1 MRSHDAFTLHVENPS
16 RMRLKGKESEIKIH
30 QNTKNEQKRQ
40 KKQNVAFLTIGKRDD
55 IPAFA

>member
-30 QNTKNEQKRQ
+30 QNTKNEQKKT
-40 KKQNVAFLTIGKRDD
+40 KKQKHCLFDNRQER
-55 IPAFA
+55 